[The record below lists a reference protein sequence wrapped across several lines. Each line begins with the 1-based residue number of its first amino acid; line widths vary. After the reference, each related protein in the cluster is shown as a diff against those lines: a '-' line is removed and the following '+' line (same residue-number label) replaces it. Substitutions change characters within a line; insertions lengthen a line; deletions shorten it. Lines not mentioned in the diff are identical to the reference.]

1 MKTTVTKLIAAAL
14 LVASAP
20 AWAEDIRETRDAA
33 SDGRIEFSAVT
44 GSFTIVGH
52 DAREFVLEGRL
63 GDDVKALLI
72 DGDVDNWTIELEPF
86 EGNFEWASGNEAS
99 ELTLYVPRG
108 TDLELG
114 TVSGG
119 MDVRDLSG
127 PALDVKSVSGNI
139 DLADIDSGEID
150 VQTVSGEVSANAVA
164 GDDSEYESVSG
175 DMTVR
180 GARGRIDVQTVSG
193 RIELEASDVSDFES
207 ETVSGDLGA
216 RVAPNPG
223 ASLSVSSHSGKLELL
238 LRMDDTPRIRAE
250 TYSGRIES
258 DFGEVE
264 EAGFGPGASLRVD
277 GGAGAVEI
285 EAESF
290 SGSVSIR
297 RIE

>member
-33 SDGRIEFSAVT
+33 SDGRIDFSAVT

-52 DAREFVLEGRL
+52 DAGEFVLEGRL
-63 GDDVKALLI
+63 GDDVEELVI
-72 DGDVDNWTIELEPF
+72 EGDVDNWTIELKPV
-86 EGNFEWASGNEAS
+86 EGDFEWTSGNEAS

-108 TDLELG
+108 SDLELA
-114 TVSGG
+114 TVSGD

-127 PALDVKSVSGNI
+127 PALDVESVSGGI
-139 DLADIDSGEID
+139 DLANIDSGEID
-150 VQTVSGEVSANAVA
+150 VQTVSGEVSANAVT
-164 GDDSEYESVSG
+164 GDESEYETVSG
-175 DMTVR
+175 DMTVK

-193 RIELEASDVSDFES
+193 RIEFEATDVSDFES

-216 RVAPNPG
+216 RLAPNPG
-223 ASLSVSSHSGKLELL
+223 ASLSVSSHSGALELQ
-238 LRMDDTPRIRAE
+238 LRIDATPRIRAE
-250 TYSGRIES
+250 TYSGSIES

-277 GGAGAVEI
+277 GGADAVEI

-297 RIE
+297 RIK